1 MQTTDKKMKVKS
13 KSNFYLDNVFIHITV
28 WLIVFGLPLFLTDRG
43 QGISWSNFWRSASVM
58 LSFMIVFYLNYLYL
72 IDRFLYKQKTKE
84 FIIINLLLIIV
95 MASFMY
101 FAHDFIMAL
110 NLDGRTLRR
119 KRRYT
124 SMPYVFIARNVFS
137 LALIVGLSVAIKM
150 SARWAKVE
158 SQRKELE
165 KERTESELKN
175 LKSQINPHFLLNTLN
190 NIYALIEFNPP
201 KAQTAVEELSKL
213 LRHLLYDNNE
223 TYVSLVKEVEFI
235 KNYIELM
242 RIRLSKNVELT
253 TNIDITPGTSTLIAP
268 LIYIS
273 LIENAF
279 KHGITGNKKSFI
291 YIQLLEKSNG
301 VVEFVCK
308 NSAFPKSESDKSGSG
323 IGLNQV
329 KRRLELLY
337 PKRYTWNQNMELTDG
352 VSVFTSHLTIKTK
365 ENGTNLLDN

>member
-1 MQTTDKKMKVKS
+1 MKLNKKT
-13 KSNFYLDNVFIHITV
+13 NYYLDNVFIHIIV
-28 WLIVFGLPLFLTDRG
+28 WFIVFGLPLFLTDRG
-43 QGISWSNFWRSASVM
+43 QSINWSHFWRQASVM
-58 LSFMIVFYLNYLYL
+58 IAFMIVFYVNYLFL

-84 FIIINLLLIIV
+84 FIIINILLIVV
-95 MASFMY
+95 MASLMY
-101 FAHDFIMAL
+101 LAHDYVMTL
-110 NLDGRTLRR
+110 NLDGRPRGRR
-119 KRRYT
+119 RRYT
-124 SMPYVFIARNVFS
+124 SIPYVFIARNVFS

-165 KERTESELKN
+165 KERTEAELKN

-223 TYVSLVKEVEFI
+223 KYVPLKSEVEFM

-242 RIRLSKNVELT
+242 RIRLSKNVTLS
-253 TNIDITPGTSTLIAP
+253 TNIDIAPASSTLIAP

-279 KHGITGNKKSFI
+279 KHGISGNKDSFI
-291 YIQLLEKSNG
+291 DIQLKEKPNG
-301 VVEFVCK
+301 VIEFLCK
-308 NSAFPKSESDKSGSG
+308 NSAFPKTDSDKSGSG

-337 PKRYTWNQNMELTDG
+337 PDSYTWNQNLQETDG
-352 VSVFTSHLTIKTK
+352 RSVFTSHLTIYTK
-365 ENGTNLLDN
+365 

>member
-1 MQTTDKKMKVKS
+1 MKS
-13 KSNFYLDNVFIHITV
+13 KTKFNYYFDNVFIHLSV
-28 WLIVFGLPLFLTDRG
+28 WIIIFGLPLFLTDRG
-43 QGISWSNFWRSASVM
+43 QGISWSHFWRSASVM
-58 LSFMIVFYLNYLYL
+58 LAFMIVFYINYLYL
-72 IDRFLYKQKTKE
+72 INRFLYKQKTKE
-84 FIIINLLLIIV
+84 FIIINLILIV
-95 MASFMY
+95 AMASLMY
-101 FAHDFIMAL
+101 FAHDFIMTL
-110 NLDGRTLRR
+110 NLDGRPMRR
-119 KRRYT
+119 HGGSMRGRRRYQ
-124 SMPYVFIARNVFS
+124 SIPYVIIVRNVFS

-158 SQRKELE
+158 SERKELE
-165 KERTESELKN
+165 KEKTEAELKN

-223 TYVSLVKEVEFI
+223 TYVPLVKEVEFMR
-235 KNYIELM
+235 NYIELM
-242 RIRLSKNVELT
+242 RIRLSKNIELT
-253 TNIDITPGTSTLIAP
+253 TNIDISPGSSTLIAP

-279 KHGITGNKKSFI
+279 KHGISGNKNSFI
-291 YIQLLEKSNG
+291 YIQLSEKPNG

-308 NSAFPKSESDKSGSG
+308 NSAFPKNESDKSGSG

-337 PKRYTWNQNMELTDG
+337 PKRYTWNQNLEETDG
-352 VSVFTSHLTIKTK
+352 LSVFTSHLTINTK

>member
-1 MQTTDKKMKVKS
+1 MHLYKNQMKSNSKS
-13 KSNFYLDNVFIHITV
+13 KFYLDNVFIHLSV
-28 WLIVFGLPLFLTDRG
+28 WIIIFGLPLFLTDRG
-43 QGISWSNFWRSASVM
+43 QGVSWTHFWRSASLM
-58 LSFMIVFYLNYLYL
+58 LAFMIVFYVNYLYL
-72 IDRFLYKQKTKE
+72 IKQFLYRQKTKE
-84 FIIINLLLIIV
+84 FIILNLLIIIV

-101 FAHDFIMAL
+101 FSHDIIMSL
-110 NLDGRTLRR
+110 NLDGRPTGRR
-119 KRRYT
+119 RRYKT
-124 SMPYVFIARNVFS
+124 APYIYIARNVLS
-137 LALIVGLSVAIKM
+137 LALVVGLSVALKM

-158 SQRKELE
+158 SERKELE
-165 KERTESELKN
+165 KEKTESELKN

-223 TYVSLVKEVEFI
+223 TYVPLAKEVEFI

-253 TNIDITPGTSTLIAP
+253 TSIDVSSRTSTVIAP

-279 KHGITGNKKSFI
+279 KHGVSGNKKSFI
-291 YIQLLEKSNG
+291 YIQLLEKANG

-308 NSAFPKSESDKSGSG
+308 NSAFPKNKSDKSGSG

-337 PKRYTWNQNMELTDG
+337 PNRYTWNQTLEDTEG
-352 VSVFTSHLTIKTK
+352 VSVFTSHLIIKTK
-365 ENGTNLLDN
+365 ENGTDLLDN

>member
-1 MQTTDKKMKVKS
+1 MKLNKKT
-13 KSNFYLDNVFIHITV
+13 NYYLDNVFIHIIV
-28 WLIVFGLPLFLTDRG
+28 WFIVFGLPLFLTDRG
-43 QGISWSNFWRSASVM
+43 QSINWSHFWRQASVM
-58 LSFMIVFYLNYLYL
+58 IAFMIVFYVNYLFL

-84 FIIINLLLIIV
+84 FIIINILLIVV
-95 MASFMY
+95 MASLMY
-101 FAHDFIMAL
+101 LAHDYVMTL
-110 NLDGRTLRR
+110 NLDGRPRGRR
-119 KRRYT
+119 RRYT
-124 SMPYVFIARNVFS
+124 SIPYVFIASNVFS

-165 KERTESELKN
+165 KERTEAELKN

-223 TYVSLVKEVEFI
+223 KYVPLKSEVEFM

-242 RIRLSKNVELT
+242 RIRLSKNVTLS
-253 TNIDITPGTSTLIAP
+253 TNIDIAPASSTLIAP

-279 KHGITGNKKSFI
+279 KHGISGNKDSFI
-291 YIQLLEKSNG
+291 DIQLKEKPNG
-301 VVEFVCK
+301 VIEFLCK
-308 NSAFPKSESDKSGSG
+308 NSAFPKTDSDKSGSG

-337 PKRYTWNQNMELTDG
+337 PDSYTWNQNLQETDG
-352 VSVFTSHLTIKTK
+352 RSVFTSHLTIYTK
-365 ENGTNLLDN
+365 